1 MTVIVR
7 QPRSLSSFAYQ
18 KMVEGARFETPEAPE
33 TIGPDLTSSLRSQS
47 LTEESEAGEEPIKT
61 DETR

>member
-1 MTVIVR
+1 M
-7 QPRSLSSFAYQ
+7 LA
-18 KMVEGARFETPEAPE
+18 EGARFENPEAPE

-61 DETR
+61 DGTR